1 MEALPLLSA
10 SQTYAHAPA
19 FPPKAPKV
27 KFVKASTVRK
37 IWAKKGEDA
46 EKESTPK
53 KSKQSLF
60 GSVTE
65 ALDFSQVRSA
75 EDAGLLDEA
84 REATRA
90 GGRMNKAQVNFI
102 LYRTCRFLHKLSKT
116 GYNIC
121 WVGLIGY
128 NFHFF
133 WQYGALRR
141 KIGGTYKD
149 FFKAY
154 VEGSF
159 PEDHAS

>member
-1 MEALPLLSA
+1 MGLEALPLLSA
-10 SQTYAHAPA
+10 SQIYAHVPA
-19 FPPKAPKV
+19 FPPQAPNV
-27 KFVKASTVRK
+27 RFVKAFTVRK

-46 EKESTPK
+46 GKESTPK

-102 LYRTCRFLHKLSKT
+102 LYRTCRFLHELSKT
-116 GYNIC
+116 GYNI
-121 WVGLIGY
+121 
-128 NFHFF
+128 
-133 WQYGALRR
+133 
-141 KIGGTYKD
+141 
-149 FFKAY
+149 
-154 VEGSF
+154 
-159 PEDHAS
+159 